1 MNLDGMAEAFFEEAN
16 ELLADFES
24 GLLNLE
30 NSPDDTELLNRIFR
44 CAHTLKGNSAMLGFD
59 AVSHFTHALEDLLDK
74 LRKTELEVDGLV
86 IDVLLQSL
94 DIVKELVG
102 EAKGQS
108 EVDGER
114 LNEVLASIRGM
125 VKGERPAAEEP
136 ARREQQRSEPQS
148 EEPASAEAPAS
159 VEASETL
166 YEIRFEPPSD
176 VFTRGLD
183 PLKCLE
189 GLSTLGQFVQIT
201 TESGALP
208 PIDELDPER
217 SYLAWT
223 IWLLSRNSEETIR
236 ECFEFVADADA
247 VTIQGLSSD
256 GDEPASASSA
266 DSGEREEQL
275 EDEKRLAAQKGMHA
289 GAEKKPAATQ
299 QESGS
304 IRVATEKVDKLVN
317 LVGEIVIV
325 QSMIHQVVTDFSPE
339 KLYRLQE
346 ALTDMERNTRELQ
359 ERVMAVR
366 MLPIGNI
373 FSRFP
378 RLVRDLANTF
388 NKNITLQIIGED
400 TELDKGVIER
410 IGDPLTHLIRNAVDH
425 GMDTP
430 EERRHAGKPQQGTV
444 RLQAFHQGG
453 NVIIEVADDGR
464 GLNTQKIRQKAIE
477 QGLISATDALSDE
490 QVHMLIFQAGF
501 STAAVITDV
510 SGRGVGMDVVRKN
523 VEALKG
529 TITIHSETGKGT
541 TFRIKLPLTLA
552 ILDGLTLQVG
562 EQIFIV
568 PLTSIVES
576 IRPLRENVKTVLG
589 KGEIVVVRGQF
600 LPLLRLHRLF
610 DVAGR
615 TIDPTQALVVILEND
630 GDQAALMVDELVGQQ
645 QVVIKSLESHYQKVE
660 GVAGATIMGDGRVAL
675 ILDVPELVQM
685 SQRVNL
691 PTAA

>member
-1 MNLDGMAEAFFEEAN
+1 MNLDAMAEAFFEEAN

-24 GLLNLE
+24 GLLKLE

-74 LRKTELEVDGLV
+74 LRKADLHVDGSV
-86 IDVLLQSL
+86 IDVLLRSL

-102 EAKGQS
+102 EAKG
-108 EVDGER
+108 EGDVDNER
-114 LNEVLASIRGM
+114 LNEVLRAIGDM
-125 VKGERPAAEEP
+125 VKGERPAAGKKTQPE
-136 ARREQQRSEPQS
+136 ARRAEPQQTVAVPP
-148 EEPASAEAPAS
+148 PAAVP
-159 VEASETL
+159 VRETL
-166 YEIRFEPPSD
+166 YEIRFTPPSD
-176 VFTRGLD
+176 VFARGLD
-183 PLKCLE
+183 PLICLE
-189 GLSTLGQFVQIT
+189 GLSTLGEFVQIT
-201 TESGALP
+201 TETGAVP
-208 PIDELDPER
+208 PLDELDAECC
-217 SYLAWT
+217 YLSWT
-223 IWLLSRNSEETIR
+223 IWLLSKSPEETIR

-247 VTIQGLSSD
+247 VSIQGLPN
-256 GDEPASASSA
+256 DEEEPPSASPV
-266 DSGEREEQL
+266 DCGEREEQP
-275 EDEKRLAAQKGMHA
+275 EDKKAFAAPKAAQA
-289 GAEKKPAATQ
+289 GAEKKRAGAAQ

-304 IRVATEKVDKLVN
+304 IRVATEKVDKLIN

-325 QSMIHQVVTDFSPE
+325 QSMIHQVVTDFSAE

-346 ALTDMERNTRELQ
+346 AVTDMERNTRELQ

-388 NKNITLQIIGED
+388 NKNIALQIIGEE

-410 IGDPLTHLIRNAVDH
+410 IGDPLTHLIRNAIDH
-425 GMDTP
+425 GVDTP
-430 EERRHAGKPQQGTV
+430 EERRQAGKPEQGTV

-453 NVIIEVADDGR
+453 NVVIEVADDGR
-464 GLNTQKIRQKAIE
+464 GLNTEKIRQKAIE
-477 QGLISATDALSDE
+477 QGLVSATDTLTDE
-490 QVHMLIFQAGF
+490 QIHMLIFQAGF

-510 SGRGVGMDVVRKN
+510 SGRGVGMDVVRRN

-529 TITIHSETGKGT
+529 TITIHSEKGKGT

-576 IRPLRENVKTVLG
+576 IRPLRENIKTVLG

-610 DVAGR
+610 SVTGR
-615 TIDPTQALVVILEND
+615 TTDPTQALVVILEND

-645 QVVIKSLESHYQKVE
+645 QVVIKSLEAHYQKVE

-685 SQRVNL
+685 AQRVNL
-691 PTAA
+691 SAAA

>member
-1 MNLDGMAEAFFEEAN
+1 MNLDAMAEAFFEEAN

-24 GLLNLE
+24 GLLKLE

-74 LRKTELEVDGLV
+74 LRKAELQVDALV
-86 IDVLLQSL
+86 IDVLLQSF

-102 EAKGQS
+102 EAKGEG
-108 EVDGER
+108 EVDGDR
-114 LNEVLASIRGM
+114 LSQVLSAISGM
-125 VKGERPAAEEP
+125 VDGKRPPAQTGQRKGPAPVQP
-136 ARREQQRSEPQS
+136 APCT
-148 EEPASAEAPAS
+148 ASAT
-159 VEASETL
+159 ETL
-166 YEIRFEPPSD
+166 YEIRFVPPAD
-176 VFTRGLD
+176 VFGRGLD

-189 GLSTLGQFVQIT
+189 SLSLLGQFVQVT
-201 TESGALP
+201 TETGALP
-208 PIDELDPER
+208 PLEVLEPER
-217 SYLAWT
+217 CYLSWT
-223 IWLLSRNSEETIR
+223 IWFLSKSSEEMIR

-247 VTIQGLSSD
+247 VTIQGLPSD
-256 GDEPASASSA
+256 GDEPATA
-266 DSGEREEQL
+266 DSIASAEEQA
-275 EDEKRLAAQKGMHA
+275 EDKKGLAAHKETQTGPEKKRA
-289 GAEKKPAATQ
+289 GAAQ

-304 IRVATEKVDKLVN
+304 IRVATEKVDKLIN

-325 QSMIHQVVTDFSPE
+325 QSMIHQVVADFSAE

-346 ALTDMERNTRELQ
+346 AVTDMERNTRELQ

-366 MLPIGNI
+366 MLPIGNV

-388 NKNITLQIIGED
+388 NKNIALQILGEE

-425 GMDTP
+425 GIDTP
-430 EERRHAGKPQQGTV
+430 EERRKSGKPEQGTV

-453 NVIIEVADDGR
+453 NVVIEVADDGR
-464 GLNTQKIRQKAIE
+464 GLNTEKIKQKAIE
-477 QGLISATDALSDE
+477 QGLISTGDVLSDE

-501 STAAVITDV
+501 STAAVVTDV

-529 TITIHSETGKGT
+529 TITINSEKGKGT

-576 IRPLRENVKTVLG
+576 IRPLPENVKTVLG

-610 DVAGR
+610 NVHGK
-615 TIDPTQALVVILEND
+615 TTDPTQALVVILEND
-630 GDQAALMVDELVGQQ
+630 GVQAALMVDELVGQQ
-645 QVVIKSLESHYQKVE
+645 QVVIKSLEAHYQKVE
-660 GVAGATIMGDGRVAL
+660 GIAGATIMGDGRVAL
-675 ILDVPELVQM
+675 ILDVGELVQM
-685 SQRVNL
+685 AQRADL
-691 PTAA
+691 ATAA

>member
-1 MNLDGMAEAFFEEAN
+1 VLSAISGM
-16 ELLADFES
+16 
-24 GLLNLE
+24 
-30 NSPDDTELLNRIFR
+30 
-44 CAHTLKGNSAMLGFD
+44 
-59 AVSHFTHALEDLLDK
+59 
-74 LRKTELEVDGLV
+74 VDGKRP
-86 IDVLLQSL
+86 
-94 DIVKELVG
+94 IVQT
-102 EAKGQS
+102 AKT
-108 EVDGER
+108 R
-114 LNEVLASIRGM
+114 
-125 VKGERPAAEEP
+125 EP
-136 ARREQQRSEPQS
+136 ARTKVTPPEQPG
-148 EEPASAEAPAS
+148 ASAT
-159 VEASETL
+159 ETL
-166 YEIRFEPPSD
+166 YEIRFVPPED
-176 VFTRGLD
+176 VYARGLD

-189 GLSTLGQFVQIT
+189 SLSTLGQFVQIT
-201 TESGALP
+201 TETGALP
-208 PIDELDPER
+208 PLEELEPER
-217 SYLAWT
+217 CYLSWT
-223 IWLLSRNSEETIR
+223 IWLLSKRSEQTIR

-247 VTIQGLSSD
+247 VTIQGLPSD
-256 GDEPASASSA
+256 GDEPAPQGSTEAA
-266 DSGEREEQL
+266 ARPEEL
-275 EDEKRLAAQKGMHA
+275 AEEKRGPAAHRATQPASDKKRA
-289 GAEKKPAATQ
+289 GAGQ

-304 IRVATEKVDKLVN
+304 IRVATEKVDKLIN

-325 QSMIHQVVTDFSPE
+325 QSMIHQVVTDFSAE

-346 ALTDMERNTRELQ
+346 AVMDMERNTRELQ

-388 NKNITLQIIGED
+388 NKNIALQILGEE

-425 GMDTP
+425 GVDTP
-430 EERRHAGKPQQGTV
+430 EERRKTGKPEQGTV

-453 NVIIEVADDGR
+453 NVVIEVADDGR
-464 GLNTQKIRQKAIE
+464 GLNTEKIRQKAVE
-477 QGLISATDALSDE
+477 QGLISATDVLSDE
-490 QVHMLIFQAGF
+490 QIHMLIFQAGF

-529 TITIHSETGKGT
+529 TITIHSEKGKGT

-562 EQIFIV
+562 QQIFIV

-610 DVAGR
+610 GVQGR
-615 TIDPTQALVVILEND
+615 TTDPTQALVVILEND

-645 QVVIKSLESHYQKVE
+645 QVVIKSLEAHYQKVE

-685 SQRVNL
+685 AQRGNL
-691 PTAA
+691 SAAA

>member
-1 MNLDGMAEAFFEEAN
+1 MNLDTMAAAFFEEAN

-24 GLLNLE
+24 GLLKLE
-30 NSPDDTELLNRIFR
+30 NSPDDAELLNRIFR

-74 LRKTELEVDGLV
+74 LRKADLNVDGGV

-102 EAKGQS
+102 EAKGEA
-108 EVDGER
+108 EVDNAR
-114 LNEVLASIRGM
+114 LSAVLAAISGI
-125 VKGERPAAEEP
+125 VKGEKPAAGQKLEPEARGAQAQQAVPVPPAAAVP
-136 ARREQQRSEPQS
+136 AR
-148 EEPASAEAPAS
+148 
-159 VEASETL
+159 ETL
-166 YEIRFEPPSD
+166 YEIRFAPPPA
-176 VFTRGLD
+176 VFARGLD
-183 PLKCLE
+183 PLICLE

-201 TESGALP
+201 TETSALP
-208 PIDELDPER
+208 PLAELDPER
-217 SYLAWT
+217 CYLSWT
-223 IWLLSRNSEETIR
+223 IWLLSTSSEETIR
-236 ECFEFVADADA
+236 ECFEFVADGDA
-247 VTIQGLSSD
+247 VSVQGLPSD
-256 GDEPASASSA
+256 GEESATASSA
-266 DSGEREEQL
+266 DSGEREEQPG
-275 EDEKRLAAQKGMHA
+275 EKKASAAPKAIQG
-289 GAEKKPAATQ
+289 GAEKKPAGGAQ

-304 IRVATEKVDKLVN
+304 IRVATEKVDKLIN

-325 QSMIHQVVTDFSPE
+325 QSMIHQVVTDFSAE

-346 ALTDMERNTRELQ
+346 AVTDMERNTRELQ

-366 MLPIGNI
+366 MLPIGNV

-388 NKNITLQIIGED
+388 NKNIALQIVGED

-410 IGDPLTHLIRNAVDH
+410 IGDPLTHLIRNAIDH
-425 GMDTP
+425 GVDTP
-430 EERRHAGKPQQGTV
+430 EERRQAGKPEQGLV

-453 NVIIEVADDGR
+453 NVVIEVADDGR
-464 GLNTQKIRQKAIE
+464 GLNTDKIRQKAIE
-477 QGLISATDALSDE
+477 QGLISASDTITDD

-501 STAAVITDV
+501 STAAVVTDV

-529 TITIHSETGKGT
+529 SITIQTEKGRGT

-576 IRPLRENVKTVLG
+576 IRPSAENVKTVLG

-610 DVAGR
+610 SVTGK
-615 TIDPTQALVVILEND
+615 TTDPTQALVVILENE
-630 GDQAALMVDELVGQQ
+630 GNQAALMVDELVGQQ
-645 QVVIKSLESHYQKVE
+645 QVVIKSLETHYQKVE

-675 ILDVPELVQM
+675 ILDVAELVQM
-685 SQRVNL
+685 AQRVSFS
-691 PTAA
+691 AAA

>member
-1 MNLDGMAEAFFEEAN
+1 MNLDAMAEAFFEEAN

-24 GLLNLE
+24 GLLKLE

-74 LRKTELEVDGLV
+74 LRKAELQVDAVV
-86 IDVLLQSL
+86 IDVLLRSL
-94 DIVKELVG
+94 DVVKELVG
-102 EAKGQS
+102 EAKGEG
-108 EVDGER
+108 EVDGD
-114 LNEVLASIRGM
+114 LLSQVLSAISGM
-125 VKGERPAAEEP
+125 VDGKKPAGQTGQRQEP
-136 ARREQQRSEPQS
+136 SPMPSAPPAPSA
-148 EEPASAEAPAS
+148 ASAT
-159 VEASETL
+159 ETL
-166 YEIRFEPPSD
+166 YEIRFVPPAD
-176 VFTRGLD
+176 VFARGLD

-189 GLSTLGQFVQIT
+189 SLSMLGQFVQVT
-201 TESGALP
+201 TETGALP
-208 PIDELDPER
+208 PLEELEPER
-217 SYLAWT
+217 CYLSWT
-223 IWLLSRNSEETIR
+223 IWLLSKSSEETIR

-247 VTIQGLSSD
+247 VTVQGLPSD
-256 GDEPASASSA
+256 GDEAATACSA
-266 DSGEREEQL
+266 DSAVSPEEQA
-275 EDEKRLAAQKGMHA
+275 EDKKGLAAHKETQAGPEKKRA
-289 GAEKKPAATQ
+289 GAAQ

-304 IRVATEKVDKLVN
+304 IRVATEKVDKLIN

-325 QSMIHQVVTDFSPE
+325 QSMIHQVVADFSAE

-346 ALTDMERNTRELQ
+346 AVTDMERNTRELQ

-366 MLPIGNI
+366 MLPIGNV

-388 NKNITLQIIGED
+388 NKNIALQILGEE

-425 GMDTP
+425 GIDTP
-430 EERRHAGKPQQGTV
+430 EERRKSGKTEQGTV

-453 NVIIEVADDGR
+453 NVVIEVADDGR
-464 GLNTQKIRQKAIE
+464 GLNTEKIKQKAVE
-477 QGLISATDALSDE
+477 QGLISASDVLSDE
-490 QVHMLIFQAGF
+490 QAHMLIFQAGF
-501 STAAVITDV
+501 STAAVVTDV

-529 TITIHSETGKGT
+529 TITIHSEKGKGT

-562 EQIFIV
+562 QQIFIV

-576 IRPLRENVKTVLG
+576 IRPLSENVKTVLG

-610 DVAGR
+610 RVHGR
-615 TIDPTQALVVILEND
+615 TTDPTQALVVILEND
-630 GDQAALMVDELVGQQ
+630 GVQAALMVDELVGQQ
-645 QVVIKSLESHYQKVE
+645 QVVIKSLEAHYQKVE

-685 SQRVNL
+685 AQRTNL
-691 PTAA
+691 SVAA